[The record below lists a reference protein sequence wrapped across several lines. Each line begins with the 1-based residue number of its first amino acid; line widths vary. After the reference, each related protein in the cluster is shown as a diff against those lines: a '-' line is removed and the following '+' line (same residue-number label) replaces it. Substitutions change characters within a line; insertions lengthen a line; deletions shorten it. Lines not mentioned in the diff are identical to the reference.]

1 MLLGKIMERIEQN
14 KEKTAIITD
23 DKSFTYAELLEYYE
37 YYTDFLTNIPQG
49 SVVAVRGEF
58 DVETIGLMLTLME
71 KRCIYVP
78 ISKAVVDV
86 NYYQK
91 TSRTEFFIDM
101 DEKNLVTLQEK
112 SQHPLYEKLRQIKR
126 PGIVFFSSGTTGK
139 PKAAVHDLMPYI
151 HRFEEPGKTLR
162 SMAFLLFDHAGGF
175 NTVMHSIS
183 NAGLM
188 VTLTKRTPD
197 EVCRAIEKNKL
208 ELLPTSPT
216 FLHMLLLGRYY
227 EKYDLSSLKII
238 SYGTE
243 PMPASTLV
251 RMHQLFP
258 NVKMKQTYG
267 LTELGAIR
275 TKSKASDS
283 LWMKMGGDA
292 HHQTKVVDGI
302 LYIKSDMAMLGYL
315 NAEAPFDEEGWYN
328 TGDHVEVDG
337 DYFLIQGRACE
348 RINVGG
354 EKVYPAEVESVLLSI
369 EGVADAAVVGTPN
382 LILGQVVEAHI
393 CSDGKLDKEALTKR
407 IKEVCRKK
415 LEKYKRPMKIVFTD
429 STFESE
435 RFKKKRS

>member
-1 MLLGKIMERIEQN
+1 MSCYEDYADILLSVPE
-14 KEKTAIITD
+14 
-23 DKSFTYAELLEYYE
+23 
-37 YYTDFLTNIPQG
+37 G
-49 SVVAVRGEF
+49 SVVAIRGEF
-58 DVETIGLMLTLME
+58 NIETIGFMMALMDR
-71 KRCIYVP
+71 RCIYVP
-78 ISKAVVDV
+78 ISKAVVDID
-86 NYYQK
+86 YYQQTAQVEFYMDMENK
-91 TSRTEFFIDM
+91 QLIRLSRETE
-101 DEKNLVTLQEK
+101 K
-112 SQHPLYEKLRQIKR
+112 HPLYEKLRGIGH

-188 VTLTKRTPD
+188 VTLSKRTPD
-197 EVCRAIEKNKL
+197 EVCQAIERYEL

-216 FLHMLLLGRYY
+216 FLQMLLIGRYY
-227 EKYDLSSLKII
+227 EKYNLSSLKII

-243 PMPASTLV
+243 PMPASTLA
-251 RMHQLFP
+251 RMHKLFP
-258 NVKMKQTYG
+258 DVRMKQTYG

-283 LWMKMGGDA
+283 LWMKMGGDS

-302 LYIKSDMAMLGYL
+302 LYVKSDMAMLGYL
-315 NAEAPFDEEGWYN
+315 NAEAPFDEDGWYN
-328 TGDHVEVDG
+328 TGDRVEVDG
-337 DYFLIQGRACE
+337 EYYLIQGRDCE

-354 EKVYPAEVESVLLSI
+354 EKVYPAEVESILLSI
-369 EGVADAAVVGTPN
+369 DGVADAAVVGTEN

-393 CSDGKLDKEALTKR
+393 YPDENQDKAALTKR
-407 IKEVCRKK
+407 IKAVCKEK
-415 LEKYKRPMKIVFTD
+415 LEKYKRPMKIVYSETSFR
-429 STFESE
+429 SE

>member
-23 DKSFTYAELLEYYE
+23 GNSFTYAQVLNCYDQYMEILV
-37 YYTDFLTNIPQG
+37 NVPQG

-58 DVETIGLMLTLME
+58 DVETIGLMLALMD
-71 KRCIYVP
+71 KHCIYVP
-78 ISKAVVDV
+78 ISRAVVDV
-86 NYYQK
+86 SYYQE
-91 TSRTEFFIDM
+91 TAQTEFFIDM
-101 DEKNLVTLQEK
+101 EDKQLITMCGK
-112 SQHPLYEKLRQIKR
+112 AIHPLYEALRKIQH

-188 VTLTKRTPD
+188 ITLTKRTPD
-197 EVCRAIEKNKL
+197 EVCQAIEKNKL

-251 RMHQLFP
+251 RMHKLFP
-258 NVKMKQTYG
+258 DVKMKQTYG

-275 TKSKASDS
+275 TKSKSSDS

-302 LYIKSDMAMLGYL
+302 LYVKSDMAMLGYL

-337 DYFLIQGRACE
+337 EYFLIQGRDCE

-369 EGVADAAVVGTPN
+369 DGVADAAVVGAPN

-393 CSDGKLDKEALTKR
+393 CSDGKLDKETLTKR
-407 IKEVCRKK
+407 IKETCRQK
-415 LEKYKRPMKIVFTD
+415 LEKYKRPMKIVFMD

>member
-14 KEKTAIITD
+14 KEKTAIVTD
-23 DKSFTYAELLEYYE
+23 GKAYTYNELLGAYKSYE
-37 YYTDFLTNIPQG
+37 KILEDVPRG

-58 DVETIGLMLTLME
+58 DVNTIGLMMALMDH
-71 KRCIYVP
+71 RCIYVP
-78 ISKAVVDV
+78 ISRAVIDV
-86 NYYQK
+86 AYYLETAK
-91 TSRTEFFIDM
+91 VEYYLDM
-101 DEKNLVTLQEK
+101 DDGKLAGLDEKAD
-112 SQHPLYEKLRQIKR
+112 HPLYEKLRQMGH
-126 PGIVFFSSGTTGK
+126 PGIVFFSSGTTGT

-188 VTLTKRTPD
+188 VTLSKRTPD
-197 EVCRAIEKNKL
+197 EVCQAIEKYKL

-227 EKYDLSSLKII
+227 DKYDLSSLKII
-238 SYGTE
+238 SYGSE
-243 PMPASTLV
+243 PMPASTLT
-251 RMHQLFP
+251 RMHQIFP
-258 NVKMKQTYG
+258 DVRMKQTYG

-275 TKSKASDS
+275 TKSKSSDS
-283 LWMKMGGDA
+283 LWMKIGGDV
-292 HHQTKVVDGI
+292 HHQTKVVNGI
-302 LYIKSDMAMLGYL
+302 LYVRSDMAMLGYL

-337 DYFLIQGRACE
+337 DYFLIQGRDCE

-369 EGVADAAVVGTPN
+369 EGVEDAAVVGVPN

-393 CSDGKLDKEALTKR
+393 YSNEDQSLLTKR
-407 IKEVCRKK
+407 IKAVCKEK
-415 LEKYKRPMKIVFTD
+415 LEKYKRPMKIVYVDAPFCSD
-429 STFESE
+429 